1 MKSRTLA
8 SVILLFSSLS
18 QAAASDF
25 VDRDSLR
32 SGAALAVAHKAE
44 KLAARYLEYTP
55 DAGIAAEELLAAE
68 QVGAVDRASAAAAQ
82 THIRNYQSMDSY
94 VRARFVAD
102 ALWQGWRHE
111 RYNEF
116 WLEQAGR
123 MLRDGELAGAERS
136 LRHLRKPWSD
146 AVAARRYSLWGRLY
160 LRQAN
165 YAHAAVALE
174 KQARMAGDGL
184 FDHYNFAYA
193 LLQVGDRERALAV
206 LDDIGLL
213 AVESEDHRA
222 LRDRANLALGWYWLA
237 QDQGG
242 TARAFFRRVRLEGP
256 FSNLALLGLG
266 WAELAADGQR
276 QHARFKRRVLC
287 EKPEVLPDALMRL
300 LSDRYAA
307 CRPGEVSGVFDI
319 THDFAFDTAAHGA
332 GRYLEALRPW
342 RELARRDV
350 QDPAV
355 QEALLAIG
363 YAHER
368 RGAPV
373 EAEQAYRTAVAR
385 YEAETARLA
394 ALADALRAPA
404 ADPLMVLARQA
415 HPDEFASL
423 RADQRY
429 TEMAVQR
436 ESLQQIARRLAD
448 SRARLQRL
456 SQNESPRHAELHE
469 RLARLEDEV
478 AAACAVLDALLRDQ
492 LLQALGERRT
502 RLDHYHSRARL
513 ALAQL
518 YDRKAKA
525 APGESSEKQ
534 MP

>member
-1 MKSRTLA
+1 MKSETLVSA
-8 SVILLFSSLS
+8 ILLCCSLPLA
-18 QAAASDF
+18 AAASEF
-25 VDRDSLR
+25 VNRDSLR
-32 SGAALAVAHKAE
+32 GGAAPATTQKAE
-44 KLAARYLEYTP
+44 KLAARYLEYAT
-55 DAGIAAEELLAAE
+55 DAGVAAEELLAAE
-68 QVGAVDRASAAAAQ
+68 QAGEVDRASAAAAQ
-82 THIRNYQSMDSY
+82 AQIRRYRSLDPY
-94 VRARFVAD
+94 ARARFVAD

-123 MLRDGELAGAERS
+123 MLRQGEWAAAEKS

-160 LRQAN
+160 LQQAN
-165 YAHAAVALE
+165 YAHAAVALD

-193 LLQVGDRERALAV
+193 LFQVGDQARALAV

-222 LRDRANLALGWYWLA
+222 LRDRANLALGWYWLS

-266 WAELAADGQR
+266 WAELAADGRPQF
-276 QHARFKRRVLC
+276 ARFKRRVLC
-287 EKPEVLPDALMRL
+287 EKPEVPPDALMRL
-300 LSDRYAA
+300 LSDRYVA

-355 QEALLAIG
+355 QEALLAVG
-363 YAHER
+363 YAQEK
-368 RGAPV
+368 RGAPA
-373 EAEQAYRTAVAR
+373 EAEQAYRAAVAR
-385 YEAETARLA
+385 YEAENARLA
-394 ALADALRAPA
+394 ALAAALRAPA
-404 ADPLMVLARQA
+404 ADPLAVLAGQA
-415 HPDEFASL
+415 RPGEFAVL
-423 RADQRY
+423 RASQPY
-429 TEMAVQR
+429 AEAVAQR
-436 ESLQQIARRLAD
+436 ESLQQIAARLAEG
-448 SRARLQRL
+448 RKRLERL
-456 SQNESPRHAELHE
+456 PQDEASPRHAELRE
-469 RLARLEDEV
+469 RLARLDAELTATR
-478 AAACAVLDALLRDQ
+478 AALDASLRGL
-492 LLQALGERRT
+492 LLQELGERRT

-518 YDRKAKA
+518 YDRKTR
-525 APGESSEKQ
+525 P
-534 MP
+534 